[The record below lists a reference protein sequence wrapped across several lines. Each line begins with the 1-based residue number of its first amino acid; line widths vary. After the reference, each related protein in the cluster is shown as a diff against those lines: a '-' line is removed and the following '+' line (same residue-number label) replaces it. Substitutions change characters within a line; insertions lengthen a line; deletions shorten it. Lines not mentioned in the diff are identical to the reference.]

1 MLFTETCDLRS
12 SLIIVLLEETSC
24 GILGYTQRS
33 PESRTLPLVDGVG
46 IKFVA
51 MKQGEVG
58 GMKARKR
65 ADDKRRRNFSGAANR
80 GVILGHDVMLRF
92 TVGV

>member
-12 SLIIVLLEETSC
+12 SLITVLLEETLC

-33 PESRTLPLVDGVG
+33 PESRTLPLVDGEG
-46 IKFVA
+46 RKFVA

-58 GMKARKR
+58 GDESKK
-65 ADDKRRRNFSGAANR
+65 KS
-80 GVILGHDVMLRF
+80 
-92 TVGV
+92 

>member
-1 MLFTETCDLRS
+1 MLYTETCDLKS

-46 IKFVA
+46 RKFVA

-58 GMKARKR
+58 GMKARKELM
-65 ADDKRRRNFSGAANR
+65 KREGGISQELQT
-80 GVILGHDVMLRF
+80 GV
-92 TVGV
+92 